1 MWPWWKL
8 GWCQH
13 VLCCCCYFF
22 CRCFFSLT
30 IILQSVKKK
39 KSLILSFLQFAF
51 TTLPRNQGIIS
62 FCPLVFVLMLF
73 FSYLSPIFLQGRQQS
88 ACNEGFSD
96 RTKQNMTITL
106 YNTISSLATHFA
118 DTTSKLVC
126 QILSFNFGASCVK
139 SNSGINRQRFDIK
152 APRWCK
158 IGFEK

>member
-8 GWCQH
+8 GWYQH
-13 VLCCCCYFF
+13 VFCCFV
-22 CRCFFSLT
+22 SPLT
-30 IILQSVKKK
+30 FILQSVKKK

-62 FCPLVFVLMLF
+62 FCPLVFVYF
-73 FSYLSPIFLQGRQQS
+73 FSYLSLIFLQGRQQC

-106 YNTISSLATHFA
+106 YNTISSLTTHFA

-126 QILSFNFGASCVK
+126 QILSFNFRASCVK

-158 IGFEK
+158 IGFKK